1 MIERCE
7 LPVEALTV
15 DAMQSREQAW
25 TGDDLDRH
33 LAQSIETD
41 GLLQDIIVR
50 PLSETELNETTRT
63 DGSGTETQ
71 SAEYGIV
78 AGSRRYYA
86 AMEAGY
92 ETIPCKVIGADDLSA
107 AWTSLVE
114 NTDRRELSEQE
125 IAQQLK
131 LIYEYVRPREE
142 LRNCPDCGTE
152 VVGES
157 ALWSHCNQTECSV
170 PGDPIQE
177 RPASPAGD
185 ASGKVGGRFVTDR
198 QAVEYIAHR
207 YLGRTGNDAVELVR
221 EHLRTAELPPML
233 QSLFKNVEERT
244 AQERAALQN
253 FGIDARATLGSGEG
267 KSGTSRE
274 VVALHETVVSEM
286 DTDAVDPTDA
296 VLEAVGSL
304 KFVEMSEQEL
314 RRTLREFR
322 HEVSTELDD
331 AESASAQQLVFS
343 ETLQRCVA
351 DLEDIYEEVEP
362 VRPFSK
368 VDVLGPETQH
378 HSRWHARA
386 MQSRDA
392 SGHGDLVRTLYQER
406 LEELA
411 DEEGWK

>member
-1 MIERCE
+1 
-7 LPVEALTV
+7 
-15 DAMQSREQAW
+15 
-25 TGDDLDRH
+25 
-33 LAQSIETD
+33 
-41 GLLQDIIVR
+41 
-50 PLSETELNETTRT
+50 
-63 DGSGTETQ
+63 
-71 SAEYGIV
+71 
-78 AGSRRYYA
+78 
-86 AMEAGY
+86 
-92 ETIPCKVIGADDLSA
+92 
-107 AWTSLVE
+107 
-114 NTDRRELSEQE
+114 
-125 IAQQLK
+125 
-131 LIYEYVRPREE
+131 
-142 LRNCPDCGTE
+142 
-152 VVGES
+152 
-157 ALWSHCNQTECSV
+157 
-170 PGDPIQE
+170 
-177 RPASPAGD
+177 
-185 ASGKVGGRFVTDR
+185 
-198 QAVEYIAHR
+198 
-207 YLGRTGNDAVELVR
+207 
-221 EHLRTAELPPML
+221 ML
-233 QSLFKNVEERT
+233 QSLFKDAEERT

-274 VVALHETVVSEM
+274 VVALHDTVASEM

-304 KFVEMSEQEL
+304 KFAEMSEQEL

-411 DEEGWK
+411 DEEGWE